1 MVSSI
6 VKFANKE
13 IEAYLLRIREKEGE
27 VGKALQLV
35 DAESKLDR
43 RLLPFK
49 SLSYNYQDQ
58 QQIMSS
64 SKLVE
69 QHNIQI
75 TDQLQSLQLDV
86 NLGVSSV
93 RSEQI
98 QPYDQMRLAHEGEFT
113 RVIPKNPSPYSRV
126 NIFQKRPRPNS

>member
-58 QQIMSS
+58 QQIMAS

-113 RVIPKNPSPYSRV
+113 RGHSEEPVPLFSR
-126 NIFQKRPRPNS
+126 